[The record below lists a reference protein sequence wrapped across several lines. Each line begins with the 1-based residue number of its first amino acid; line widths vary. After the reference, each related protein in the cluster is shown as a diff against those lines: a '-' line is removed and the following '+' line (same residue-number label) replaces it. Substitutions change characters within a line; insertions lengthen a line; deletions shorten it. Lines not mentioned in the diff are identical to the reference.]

1 MNISAAIQNMGKY
14 KYSIYHWFFKTE
26 YGIKHWKVVLLVTL
40 NGKEYAMEES
50 IIMVVVGFLLVLVLG
65 LQIQIRNISKKID
78 ELIQK
83 KP

>member
-1 MNISAAIQNMGKY
+1 
-14 KYSIYHWFFKTE
+14 
-26 YGIKHWKVVLLVTL
+26 
-40 NGKEYAMEES
+40 MEES

-65 LQIQIRNISKKID
+65 LQIQIRNISKKMD